1 MMVINKKYKMDIE
14 KNIRRILREETK
26 NTQLQDRLLQIIDS
40 KGLVVASKVVG
51 GIVQLIDILGE
62 DNITKQMKN
71 VFLSK
76 LISILD
82 YHYRPRRLGLKAV
95 GYQYID
101 LDEIG
106 EDSIVFNDGDS
117 VITSLDFD
125 GVLVHERMSRNHQE
139 YYSDLP
145 DEVLNKIFNIVLN
158 HTRELENNK

>member
-1 MMVINKKYKMDIE
+1 MDIE

-26 NTQLQDRLLQIIDS
+26 NTQLIDRLLQIIDS
-40 KGLVVASKVVG
+40 KGLEVASKVVG
-51 GIVQLIDILGE
+51 GLTQLIDILGE
-62 DNITKQMKN
+62 DNITKQMKS

-82 YHYRPRRLGLKAV
+82 HHYRPRRRGLKGV

-101 LDEIG
+101 LDEVG
-106 EDSIVFNDGDS
+106 EDSIVFNDGES
-117 VITSLDFD
+117 VIISLDFD

-145 DEVLNKIFNIVLN
+145 DEVLNKIFNLVVDL
-158 HTRELENNK
+158 TRKLEKNK

>member
-1 MMVINKKYKMDIE
+1 MDIE

-26 NTQLQDRLLQIIDS
+26 NTQLIDRLLQIIDS
-40 KGLVVASKVVG
+40 KV
-51 GIVQLIDILGE
+51 IDILGE
-62 DNITKQMKN
+62 DNITKQMKS

-82 YHYRPRRLGLKAV
+82 HHYRPKRQLMGV

-101 LDEIG
+101 LDEVG
-106 EDSIVFNDGDS
+106 EDSIVFNDGES
-117 VITSLDFD
+117 VIISLDFD

-145 DEVLNKIFNIVLN
+145 DEVLNKIFNLVVDL
-158 HTRELENNK
+158 TRKLEKNK

>member
-1 MMVINKKYKMDIE
+1 MDIE

-40 KGLVVASKVVG
+40 KGLEVASKVVG
-51 GIVQLIDILGE
+51 GLTQLIDILGE
-62 DNITKQMKN
+62 DNITKQMKS

-82 YHYRPRRLGLKAV
+82 YHYRPKRRGLKGV

-101 LDEIG
+101 LDEVG
-106 EDSIVFNDGDS
+106 EDSIVFNDGES
-117 VITSLDFD
+117 VIISLDFD

-145 DEVLNKIFNIVLN
+145 DEVLNKIFNLVVDL
-158 HTRELENNK
+158 TRKLEKNK